1 MTPKELRGKKEKDWT
16 TLEAK
21 WRQELSLLKLQ
32 ASVGQCPNTSQIGI
46 LKKNI
51 ARLKTIISI
60 QFTDMNAAGLGC
72 IVVKANLR

>member
-51 ARLKTIISI
+51 ARLKTIQQEQENKNESGK
-60 QFTDMNAAGLGC
+60 NAE
-72 IVVKANLR
+72 

>member
-51 ARLKTIISI
+51 ARLKTIQQERENKNESGK
-60 QFTDMNAAGLGC
+60 NAE
-72 IVVKANLR
+72 